1 MSKKYLKG
9 GDDALQLVKGHLV
22 TKKDPDLYVFL
33 TMPKDNLNLAGT
45 AWIGTLCGKKSDR
58 ISISS
63 YNYNDLFTAEVKYFK
78 S

>member
-33 TMPKDNLNLAGT
+33 TMPENDESLAGT

-63 YNYNDLFTAEVKYFK
+63 YNYNDLFTAEVKNFK